1 MRLSYMLVKLA
12 FPMSVRLLPRPVA
25 FADKRR
31 SVTRGRNV
39 RAGRVEAIASRSRF
53 ARQSMPTD
61 REHRYSARIPIHLD
75 IKILFLGSN
84 LDDGEGSADTLDR
97 AAVSVLIDGSV
108 ARAVLVQGNGIA
120 FCPMAL
126 LQLAHIERQN
136 LLCFI
141 HCPFPSTCQR

>member
-1 MRLSYMLVKLA
+1 M
-12 FPMSVRLLPRPVA
+12 
-25 FADKRR
+25 
-31 SVTRGRNV
+31 
-39 RAGRVEAIASRSRF
+39 F
-53 ARQSMPTD
+53 ARGESRQLRPAAGLRVSPCQPIANIVIAT
-61 REHRYSARIPIHLD
+61 RIPIHLD

-120 FCPMAL
+120 FCPIAL

-136 LLCFI
+136 LLCF
-141 HCPFPSTCQR
+141 SNYSAGVVNAA